1 MSNKGLK
8 AYTKQITQSL
18 SDLAEMSIN
27 LNKNDSN
34 LHINIPLISSVGLN
48 QIKTSLIFNYQDMGI
63 SGLFGHGFKL
73 NYFAKLNE
81 LLDKY
86 TINNADG
93 STDEYL
99 ASESYENKETKL
111 KIEKKYDDQY
121 HLTYHYEVSDKY
133 DNVMSYYSDLEYPKY
148 IKQKN
153 GDKLTLDFIAVTK
166 TINNQYGDE
175 IRFIKSGNIITKV
188 SYYHNNNEV
197 AYVNLY
203 YDGND
208 YLTKIC
214 TKNSGV
220 TVSEISISYFTN
232 YILIQDNISGQRI
245 KYNISNGRVS
255 SFVEGFDSSFINSHP
270 ITIEYEDNK
279 TTVSDY
285 QNNKSYVFFDN
296 NNFPLFEMDS
306 EGNVVETEYNPT
318 TKLLEAKSDPV
329 QVIHKETNLFPS
341 SVASFSQTNDGATA
355 ICRC

>member
-34 LHINIPLISSVGLN
+34 FHINIPLISSVGLN

-99 ASESYENKETKL
+99 ASDSYENKETKL
-111 KIEKKYDDQY
+111 KIKKKYDDQY

-203 YDGND
+203 YNG
-208 YLTKIC
+208 TK
-214 TKNSGV
+214 
-220 TVSEISISYFTN
+220 
-232 YILIQDNISGQRI
+232 D
-245 KYNISNGRVS
+245 
-255 SFVEGFDSSFINSHP
+255 
-270 ITIEYEDNK
+270 
-279 TTVSDY
+279 
-285 QNNKSYVFFDN
+285 
-296 NNFPLFEMDS
+296 
-306 EGNVVETEYNPT
+306 
-318 TKLLEAKSDPV
+318 KLLP
-329 QVIHKETNLFPS
+329 F
-341 SVASFSQTNDGATA
+341 
-355 ICRC
+355 